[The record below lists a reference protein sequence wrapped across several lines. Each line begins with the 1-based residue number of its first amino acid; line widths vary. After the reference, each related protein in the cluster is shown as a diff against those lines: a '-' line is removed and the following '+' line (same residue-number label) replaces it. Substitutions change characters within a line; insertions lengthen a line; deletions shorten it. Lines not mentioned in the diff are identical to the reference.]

1 MEGWSEIIIT
11 TSNWSDYGAEVAGV
25 KMHKVQ
31 VIPDRWN
38 QEKYIVIIVSIV
50 LFVEDVSH
58 LREEATV
65 ISII

>member
-1 MEGWSEIIIT
+1 MELG
-11 TSNWSDYGAEVAGV
+11 VAGV